1 MKENRALTVVFDPA
15 SAAPQAGRTSE
26 SIGDLR
32 SQAGSRAN
40 NRHRLFRA
48 VWYAGNIL
56 LIFALLLAAYSVVW
70 EYSTRRYLKGFS
82 DAVVPESSPA
92 VEKVEAILNWMSRG
106 PARQHSS
113 EIVSGPDR
121 DPTDTLNYASLL
133 RVCGS
138 ATNAFINLADSA
150 GLTARRLLLL
160 NSQRVTAHV
169 VAEVLIDGRW
179 IVVDPAFRLIP
190 RGSDGRLL
198 SREDLMDPAI
208 LSAATHGVPG
218 YSPAYTFDRAVHIR
232 VSRLRYVGLPLRM
245 ALDRFIPGW
254 EDSAAA
260 SLLLERESLATMV
273 LALAAVFLL
282 AILRVAL
289 RWYGERRLGIRPV
302 RIRQQ
307 VRRAF
312 YAFMDTA
319 G

>member
-1 MKENRALTVVFDPA
+1 MSKDSVLRRVQTAPA
-15 SAAPQAGRTSE
+15 AYPNSPAMDTSAKGPVEVERVPV
-26 SIGDLR
+26 
-32 SQAGSRAN
+32 
-40 NRHRLFRA
+40 RHRYFRA
-48 VWYAGNIL
+48 IWYSGNIL
-56 LIFALLLAAYSVVW
+56 LILAILLAIYSVMW

-82 DAVVPESSPA
+82 DAVVPESSSA
-92 VEKVEAILNWMSRG
+92 VDKVEAILNWMSLG
-106 PARQHSS
+106 PARQKSDQ
-113 EIVSGPDR
+113 IVTAPDR

-150 GLTARRLLLL
+150 GLPARRLLLL
-160 NSQRVTAHV
+160 DSRHLTTHV

-179 IVVDPAFRLIP
+179 IVVDPAFRMIP

-198 SREDLMDPAI
+198 TREDLVDPAI
-208 LSAATHGVPG
+208 LSAATRGVPG

-245 ALDRFIPGW
+245 ALDRLLPGW

-273 LALAAVFLL
+273 VALAAVFLL
-282 AILRVAL
+282 VILRVAL

-312 YAFMDTA
+312 YAFVDTA

>member
-1 MKENRALTVVFDPA
+1 MSKDSVLPTVQTAPA
-15 SAAPQAGRTSE
+15 AHPNSAAIDSGAKRLFSVERVPM
-26 SIGDLR
+26 
-32 SQAGSRAN
+32 
-40 NRHRLFRA
+40 RHRYFRA
-48 VWYAGNIL
+48 IWYSGNIL
-56 LIFALLLAAYSVVW
+56 LILAILLAIYSVMW

-82 DAVVPESSPA
+82 DAVVPESSSA
-92 VEKVEAILNWMSRG
+92 VDKVEAILNWMSRG
-106 PARQHSS
+106 PARQESDQ
-113 EIVSGPDR
+113 IVTAPDR

-133 RVCGS
+133 KVCGS

-160 NSQRVTAHV
+160 DSRHLTTHV

-179 IVVDPAFRLIP
+179 IVVDPAFRMIP
-190 RGSDGRLL
+190 RGSGGRLL
-198 SREDLMDPAI
+198 TREDLADPAT
-208 LSAATHGVPG
+208 LSAATRGVAG
-218 YSPAYTFDRAVHIR
+218 YSPSYTFDRAVHIR
-232 VSRLRYVGLPLRM
+232 VSRLRYVGPLLRT
-245 ALDRFIPGW
+245 ALDRLLPGW

-273 LALAAVFLL
+273 VALAAVFLF

-289 RWYGERRLGIRPV
+289 RWYGEKRLGVRPV

-312 YAFMDTA
+312 YAFVHTA